1 LAATD
6 TAPPAAPL
14 FDAEVG
20 ADDDGPEEED
30 AEDEDAEDEDAGVGL
45 DAADGPD
52 AGADAVKLGTAVA
65 AAPSTIS
72 TCPAATAELAIAVTP
87 KAAAMFAAFA
97 AFDDPAPY
105 RTSVADC
112 EVALPTWPTW

>member
-1 LAATD
+1 LAVTD

-14 FDAEVG
+14 FDAGLE
-20 ADDDGPEEED
+20 ADDDGLADEG
-30 AEDEDAEDEDAGVGL
+30 AEDGL
-45 DAADGPD
+45 DAGEDGLD
-52 AGADAVKLGTAVA
+52 AGEDAAKLGTAVA
-65 AAPSTIS
+65 PAPSTIS
-72 TCPAATAELAIAVTP
+72 TCPAATEELAVAVTP

-112 EVALPTWPTW
+112 EVALPTWPAW

>member
-1 LAATD
+1 MAATD

-30 AEDEDAEDEDAGVGL
+30 AGDGL

-52 AGADAVKLGTAVA
+52 AGEDAVKLGTAVTS
-65 AAPSTIS
+65 APSTIS
-72 TCPAATAELAIAVTP
+72 TCPAATAELAVAVTP

-105 RTSVADC
+105 RTSVAEC
-112 EVALPTWPTW
+112 EVALPTWPAW

>member
-1 LAATD
+1 MTD

-14 FDAEVG
+14 FDAELE
-20 ADDDGPEEED
+20 ADDDGL
-30 AEDEDAEDEDAGVGL
+30 ADEDAGDGL
-45 DAADGPD
+45 DAEDGLD
-52 AGADAVKLGTAVA
+52 AGDAAKLGTAVA
-65 AAPSTIS
+65 PAPSTIS
-72 TCPAATAELAIAVTP
+72 TCPAATEELAVARTP

-112 EVALPTWPTW
+112 EVALPTWPAW